1 VARAVPFPSDQ
12 LTGLT
17 RVTTMRR
24 ILALDGGGV
33 RGIFT
38 LQILARIEALL
49 REDTGRPELRLADV
63 FDLFAGTSTGAIIAT
78 CLSWGMTVAEIERM
92 YLDFGPLMFHPEPWY
107 RQWRSRYRADTIAGM
122 FKDTFREDDA
132 DRSPALMGSKR
143 LRTTL
148 LTVMRNATTGSPW
161 PVTNHP
167 AALYNDRS
175 RDDCNLNVPL
185 WKLLRASTAAPMF
198 FPPERIEYGT
208 RRFLFVDGGIT
219 PFNNPALIAVLTAT
233 LPQYRIGWPTGREA
247 LHVISVGT
255 GTTRAHLPSKLAE
268 KINLIDQFDFLV
280 PALIDA
286 AAVQQ
291 DLLCRILGDCLFG
304 ERIDRELGDVATPTL
319 LGAAEQKFSY
329 VRYDQLLDDV
339 ERAPGQP
346 RLDLRLDRIESMP
359 ALQQLGRDYAAA
371 HVTREHLYP
380 RAATTS
386 AA

>member
-1 VARAVPFPSDQ
+1 MARAVPLPSDQ
-12 LTGLT
+12 LSLT
-17 RVTTMRR
+17 DVTTMRR

-38 LQILARIEALL
+38 LEILARIETLL
-49 REDTGRPELRLADV
+49 REDTGRPDLRLADV

-78 CLSWGMTVAEIERM
+78 CLSWGMTVEEIERM
-92 YLDFGPLMFHPEPWY
+92 YLEFGPLMFHPEPWY

-122 FKDTFREDDA
+122 FKDIFREDDA
-132 DRSPALMGSKR
+132 DRSPALMGSAR

-167 AALYNDRS
+167 AALYNDRA

-198 FPPERIEYGT
+198 FPPERIDYGS

-233 LPQYRIGWPTGREA
+233 LPQYRIGWPTGTEA

-304 ERIDRELGDVATPTL
+304 ERIDRELGDLAAPTL
-319 LGAAEQKFSY
+319 LDASEQKFSY
-329 VRYDQLLDDV
+329 VRYDQLLDDT
-339 ERAPGQP
+339 ERAAGQP

-371 HVTREHLYP
+371 HVTRAHLYP
-380 RAATTS
+380 RGE
-386 AA
+386 